1 MMVVEGLDSTVRLA
15 VVNDGGWE
23 HSEMADSEQ
32 LRNGVWEAYSAV
44 ADAPGGEHPFQ
55 VGRRFAEGLGYPS
68 EVLENLPP
76 VTVEAFTGV
85 SNVSLFA
92 EIPLGAT
99 VLDLGC
105 GAGLDALLAGERVG
119 SAGSVIGIDFS
130 LAMLGRARQGA
141 KVAQLSQVQFCQG
154 NAEELPLASQSID
167 AVMVNG
173 IFNLNPA
180 RDAIFKELAR
190 VVKPG
195 GSVYAAE
202 LILRNALPAAEKP
215 SLDDWFA

>member
-1 MMVVEGLDSTVRLA
+1 
-15 VVNDGGWE
+15 
-23 HSEMADSEQ
+23 MADGSIPEMDDSER
-32 LRNGVWEAYSAV
+32 LRNGVREAYSAV
-44 ADAPGGEHPFQ
+44 SRTPGGEHPFQ

-68 EVLENLPP
+68 EVLENIPT

-85 SNVSLFA
+85 SNVSLFS
-92 EIPLGAT
+92 ELPLGAS

-119 SAGSVIGIDFS
+119 SGGSVIGVDFS
-130 LAMLGRARQGA
+130 LAMVSRARQGA
-141 KVAQLSQVQFCQG
+141 NEAQLSHVHFCQG
-154 NAEELPLASQSID
+154 NAEELPLRSQSMD
-167 AVMVNG
+167 AAMVNG

-180 RDAIFKELAR
+180 RNAIFRELAR

-202 LILRNALPAAEKP
+202 LILRNRLAAPEKP

>member
-1 MMVVEGLDSTVRLA
+1 MD
-15 VVNDGGWE
+15 
-23 HSEMADSEQ
+23 DSER
-32 LRNGVWEAYSAV
+32 LRNGVWKAYSAV
-44 ADAPGGEHPFQ
+44 SRAPGGEHPFQ

-68 EVLENLPP
+68 EVLENIPT

-85 SNVSLFA
+85 SNVSLFS
-92 EIPLGAT
+92 ELPLGAS

-105 GAGLDALLAGERVG
+105 GSGLDTLLAGRRVG
-119 SAGSVIGIDFS
+119 SEGIAIGIDFS

-141 KVAQLSQVQFCQG
+141 DEAQLRHVQFCQG

-167 AVMVNG
+167 AAMVNG

-180 RDAIFKELAR
+180 REAIFRELAR

-202 LILRNALPAAEKP
+202 LILRSALPAADRP

>member
-1 MMVVEGLDSTVRLA
+1 MD
-15 VVNDGGWE
+15 
-23 HSEMADSEQ
+23 DSER
-32 LRNGVWEAYSAV
+32 LRNGVWAAYTAV
-44 ADAPGGEHPFQ
+44 SRAPSGEHPFQ

-68 EVLENLPP
+68 EVLENIPT

-85 SNVSLFA
+85 SNVSLFS
-92 EIPLGAT
+92 ELPLGAS

-105 GAGLDALLAGERVG
+105 GAGLDTLLAGKRVG
-119 SAGSVIGIDFS
+119 AEGIVIGIDFS

-141 KVAQLSQVQFCQG
+141 DEAQLSHVRFCQG
-154 NAEELPLASQSID
+154 NAEELPVNSQSID
-167 AVMVNG
+167 AAMVNG

-180 RDAIFKELAR
+180 RDAIFRELAR

-202 LILRNALPAAEKP
+202 LILRDALSAIEKP

>member
-1 MMVVEGLDSTVRLA
+1 MD
-15 VVNDGGWE
+15 
-23 HSEMADSEQ
+23 DSER

-44 ADAPGGEHPFQ
+44 SRAPDGEHPFQ

-68 EVLENLPP
+68 EVLENIPP

-85 SNVSLFA
+85 SNVSLFSDL
-92 EIPLGAT
+92 PLGAS

-105 GAGLDALLAGERVG
+105 GAGLDALLASERVG
-119 SAGSVIGIDFS
+119 SGGIVIGIDFS
-130 LAMLGRARQGA
+130 LAMLSRARQGA
-141 KVAQLSQVQFCQG
+141 TEAQLSQVHFCQG

-180 RDAIFKELAR
+180 RDVIFSELAR

-202 LILRNALPAAEKP
+202 LILRSALPVADTP